1 MGCFFYNNKEKD
13 MRSLLAIIFAT
24 AFATTAFGDVA
35 GEVSLDFAET
45 ASGDWGGTLG
55 VDVDVTAAAGGVAL
69 GFEAAEGGDLTL
81 DTWTVDTELSGLGVA
96 VGNDNGVFVGAEGEQ
111 TLAAPAMTES
121 IKVTVGDAAVAM
133 GFTDWNS
140 DITDISNI
148 QGSYAIGNVT
158 VAGDYNMD
166 SEAMVL
172 GAEHAGIALGA
183 ANVGGAM
190 TYDLDAEKFA
200 FEGVAK
206 TGGITAYLNGD
217 QDDALQNIGG
227 EYAWTL
233 GAADVTAGAAYNF
246 DSEELTPT
254 VGLSFSF

>member
-1 MGCFFYNNKEKD
+1 
-13 MRSLLAIIFAT
+13 
-24 AFATTAFGDVA
+24 
-35 GEVSLDFAET
+35 
-45 ASGDWGGTLG
+45 
-55 VDVDVTAAAGGVAL
+55 
-69 GFEAAEGGDLTL
+69 
-81 DTWTVDTELSGLGVA
+81 
-96 VGNDNGVFVGAEGEQ
+96 
-111 TLAAPAMTES
+111 
-121 IKVTVGDAAVAM
+121 
-133 GFTDWNS
+133 
-140 DITDISNI
+140 
-148 QGSYAIGNVT
+148 
-158 VAGDYNMD
+158 
-166 SEAMVL
+166 MVL

-183 ANVGGAM
+183 ANIGGAM